1 MKPLGPIP
9 AGYAA
14 KDGQLAIGGF
24 TARELVVQAGG
35 TPLFVYSRQM
45 LDSRM
50 AELRAAMPERLAIHY
65 AVKANPWHPV
75 IEHMKGL
82 ADGFD
87 IASGGELTKVLD
99 SDIDPSLVSFAGPG
113 KRDAELEAAIAAR
126 VTINLES
133 AAEAERAIAIG
144 DRLQLRPRLAVRVNE
159 CPWSRCDRRRRQTPR
174 RRPACWYPACMRR
187 ARPGGARPHVR
198 CRGGPVRPSRQER
211 ADL

>member
-14 KDGQLAIGGF
+14 RDGQLAIGGF
-24 TARELVVQAGG
+24 TARELVAQAGG

-99 SDIDPSLVSFAGPG
+99 AGSGQPMGGGGGVIVFHHARGFAGIAGPFG
-113 KRDAELEAAIAAR
+113 AIVAHGAR
-126 VTINLES
+126 GGG
-133 AAEAERAIAIG
+133 RAVGRGVA
-144 DRLQLRPRLAVRVNE
+144 LHRV
-159 CPWSRCDRRRRQTPR
+159 Q
-174 RRPACWYPACMRR
+174 AGGF
-187 ARPGGARPHVR
+187 GGAGHGAGLAGFR
-198 CRGGPVRPSRQER
+198 
-211 ADL
+211 